1 MASDRV
7 RVALVGAGRMG
18 SVHLEALQSS
28 ETIELAGV
36 VEPVPAR
43 RDELSARGIRVYAG
57 VEEMLV
63 ADPPE
68 GVLIAAPSDQ
78 HPGLVSTFVAAG
90 ISMLCEK
97 PLGVHVHQSTEA
109 ARLAREAGVLLQV
122 GYWRR
127 FAPEL
132 RALRERIH
140 AGELG
145 VISQLSCLQWDHE
158 LPGESFREHS
168 GGITVDMGVHEFD
181 QTRWLLG
188 QEFEWVSATAAGPD
202 SAPRDRT
209 DPDAATLLGRL
220 SGGAA
225 VTISLGRRFPHADS
239 CWLEVWGT
247 EGYERV
253 PFMWDA
259 AGDEVFRSSMR
270 RQAEA
275 FARATRT
282 GELEG
287 AGGPDAVAALTVAEM
302 AAQSLAAQGTQI
314 RSAAV
319 MAG

>member
-1 MASDRV
+1 MASDPARI
-7 RVALVGAGRMG
+7 ALVGAGRMG
-18 SVHLEALQSS
+18 SVHLGALQSS
-28 ETIELAGV
+28 DAIELAGV

-43 RDELSARGIRVYAG
+43 RDELAADGIGVYAS
-57 VEEMLV
+57 VEEMLE

-78 HPGLVSTFVAAG
+78 HPGLVSTFAAAG
-90 ISMLCEK
+90 IPMLCEK
-97 PLGVHVHQSTEA
+97 PLGVQVHQTAEA
-109 ARLAREAGVLLQV
+109 ARIAREAGVLLQV

-132 RALRERIH
+132 QALRERIH

-145 VISQLSCLQWDHE
+145 VISQLTCLQWDHE
-158 LPGESFREHS
+158 LPTESFRAHS

-188 QEFEWVSATAAGPD
+188 QEFEWVSATAAGPS
-202 SAPRDRT
+202 SAPRDPS
-209 DPDAATLLGRL
+209 DPDAATLLGQL
-220 SGGAA
+220 SGGTA

-239 CWLEVWGT
+239 CWLEIWGS

-275 FARATRT
+275 FARAARA
-282 GELEG
+282 GEGEG
-287 AGGPDAVAALTVAEM
+287 AGGMDAVAALVVAEM
-302 AAQSLAAQGTQI
+302 AAQSLAANGAQI
-314 RSAAV
+314 RPAAV
-319 MAG
+319 MAR